1 MKFSYLVI
9 WYHPS
14 SCLVQTVN
22 LSHPFHIH
30 LSTYSLKPSTSE
42 STDIPSSTPTT
53 TSQVQQGAGEAS
65 TSTATTSPILQSSE
79 NDPPLEIHTDAP
91 ELVNDGHHWY
101 EDIEND
107 TLTPNEQHPATSF
120 RDPAAHTK
128 AHQLLKKATT
138 EANSQDVLCSR
149 VLGDIWHLMNQFPI
163 AQAHGLR
170 CPLLGH
176 YGQHSSST
184 TLKILQH
191 SELSLS
197 QRECRLIMCSGATL
211 PGCCNAYD
219 ALFHRLRSS
228 FPALPKS
235 FMSLDPS
242 CAQN

>member
-1 MKFSYLVI
+1 MSHQPVCPLSSMKFSYLVI

-170 CPLLGH
+170 RPFARALRAAFFKYDPEDL
-176 YGQHSSST
+176 
-184 TLKILQH
+184 
-191 SELSLS
+191 
-197 QRECRLIMCSGATL
+197 ATL
-211 PGCCNAYD
+211 RAFFESKGVSFDYV
-219 ALFHRLRSS
+219 LRSH
-228 FPALPKS
+228 PAWL
-235 FMSLDPS
+235 LQ
-242 CAQN
+242 CL